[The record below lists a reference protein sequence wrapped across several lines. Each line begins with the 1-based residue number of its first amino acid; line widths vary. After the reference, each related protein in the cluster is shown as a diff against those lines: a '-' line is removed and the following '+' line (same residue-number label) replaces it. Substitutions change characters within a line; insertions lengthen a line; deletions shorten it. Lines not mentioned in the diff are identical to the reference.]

1 MYKLIAID
9 LDGTLLNSYGEISN
23 ENKNAIKKA
32 IEKGVIVVIAS
43 GRMPLSTK
51 NLSLEVNADKYII
64 AGNGAVIYDLQNN
77 KIIYDRFINNK
88 KAMQI
93 IDICEQNS
101 IYYSVYTEKSIITK
115 SLNYNVL
122 VFHKENINKPEDMQT
137 KINIVGNIKEYF
149 KTNKNEKIV
158 KINIC
163 DDSKIIFGRIRE
175 KLEKI
180 KNINVLEVE
189 HMSRKLIRDGNQ
201 DIPIEYYYTEISSK
215 NVDKWEA
222 IKYLIEKLNIK
233 PEEVI
238 TIGDNMNDK
247 NMVESAGIGIAMGN
261 SALVSQNIGKY
272 TVSDNNSN
280 GVAEAIQKF
289 IL

>member
-9 LDGTLLNSYGEISN
+9 LDGTLLDSYGEISN

-32 IEKGVIVVIAS
+32 IEKGINVVITS
-43 GRMPLSTK
+43 GRMSDSVK
-51 NLSLEVNADKYII
+51 NLSLEIGADKYAIS
-64 AGNGAVIYDLQNN
+64 GNGAIIYYLPNN
-77 KIIYDRFINNK
+77 KIIYNKFIENK

-101 IYYSVYTEKSIITK
+101 IYYSVYTENSIVCK
-115 SLNYNVL
+115 NLNYNVL
-122 VFHKENINKPEDMQT
+122 VFNRENNNKPESKHT
-137 KINIVGNIKEYF
+137 KIKIVENIKKYF
-149 KTNKNEKIV
+149 EENKDEKIM

-163 DDSKIIFGRIRE
+163 DDSKIIFGRIIE

-189 HMSRKLIRDGNQ
+189 HMSRKLIKSGNQ
-201 DIPIEYYYTEISSK
+201 EIPIEYYYTEISSK

-222 IKYLIEKLNIK
+222 IKFLIKELNIRD
-233 PEEVI
+233 EEVMA
-238 TIGDNMNDK
+238 IGDNINDK
-247 NMVESAGIGIAMGN
+247 NMILNAGLGIAMGN
-261 SALVSQNIGKY
+261 SALSAQNIGKY
-272 TVSDNNSN
+272 IVSDNNSN
-280 GVAEAIQKF
+280 GVAEAIEKF